1 MIGQRPFT
9 RAPDPGILGPGG
21 VMAAPNRFGT
31 IMTCRLRNS
40 LIAAAL
46 LLPVAASAQSPGP
59 ACCEPTAADSPKVGG
74 NYGNTGYSSLSD
86 IDRKTVAG
94 LGAAWHLRAEGGDD
108 RAFQQGNAVAAGGV
122 VYVETTQGSVLAV
135 DGATGAVK
143 WRYKPEFGQTLRRGV
158 ALGEGKVFTLTAGN
172 RAVALDQATGKPVWE
187 KAFSADRQM
196 GTMPTAVT
204 YYDGKI
210 FFGTANSS
218 RGVGLALRASDGEE
232 LWRFYGA
239 PSAGDY
245 GSDTWAGES
254 WKTGGAAPWQHPAV
268 DPELGLIYWT
278 FGNPRAGGP
287 LDGSTREGAN
297 LFANSIVAIDP
308 NTGQRVWHFQSIHHD
323 IWDMDNVMAP
333 VLLDLAI
340 DGKTRKAVIYGSK
353 TGMLYILDRKTG
365 EALHPIVE
373 KPVPQEPRQH
383 TWATQPYTSNAP
395 LVELC
400 PTGKGVGR
408 VPPHYKPGCLFEP
421 HWDEPV
427 VHLPAIGGGADTS
440 QFSYSAR
447 TRLLYV
453 GVGIIAA
460 AQTRSGPSVGL
471 RPAGAL
477 RSGRLVAYDP
487 AKGKIAWS
495 KPMEWSLAHG
505 NGALSTAGDVLFI
518 GQPDG
523 YLLALDARNG
533 RELWRFQT
541 GAGVHTSPVTY
552 EAGGEQY
559 VAVFSGGNGLPYNSP
574 KGDHLWAFKLG
585 GKQPPAPTPAPPPKR
600 QPITTAA
607 VAGAAVNNT
616 ITLGRIWA
624 NDAVGAA
631 ESSAPNAVA
640 PQVLEVGKG
649 ATVTFL
655 NPVGNSQDRCAT
667 QFFEGLFGK
676 TPLKPGESFRYTF
689 KTSGE
694 YFFNDCASPFTT
706 GKVVVR

>member
-1 MIGQRPFT
+1 MRRSMSEPSLFGPRVCKAVRRSALGRSV
-9 RAPDPGILGPGG
+9 RAVLLGG
-21 VMAAPNRFGT
+21 
-31 IMTCRLRNS
+31 
-40 LIAAAL
+40 L
-46 LLPVAASAQSPGP
+46 LLPPGAALAQGSL
-59 ACCEPTAADSPKVGG
+59 ACCDGKGVETWKVGG
-74 NYGNTGYSSLSD
+74 DYGNTGYSNLSR
-86 IDRKTVAG
+86 IDRKTVTA
-94 LGAAWHLRAEGGDD
+94 LGAAWHVRAEGGEDG
-108 RAFQQGNAVAAGGV
+108 AFQQGNAIASNGV

-135 DGATGAVK
+135 DGATGAVR
-143 WRYKPEFGQTLRRGV
+143 WRYKPQYGQTLRRGV
-158 ALGEGKVFTLTAGN
+158 ALGEGKVFTLMAGN

-187 KAFSADRQM
+187 KTFAADRSM
-196 GTMPTAVT
+196 GTMPTAAT

-232 LWRFYGA
+232 VWRFYGA
-239 PSAGDY
+239 PSTGQF
-245 GSDTWAGES
+245 GSDSWAGES

-278 FGNPRAGGP
+278 FGNARAGGP

-308 NTGQRVWHFQSIHHD
+308 NTGKRVWHFQSIHHD

-333 VLLDLAI
+333 VLVDLTI
-340 DGKTRKAVIYGSK
+340 GGKPRKAVVYGSK

-365 EALHPIVE
+365 EPLHPIVE

-383 TWATQPYTSNAP
+383 TWPTQPYTSNEP

-400 PTGKGVGR
+400 PTGKGAGQ
-408 VPPHYKPGCLFEP
+408 VPPHYKVGCLYAP

-440 QFSYSAR
+440 QFSYSAK

-453 GVGIIAA
+453 GVGIIPA
-460 AQTRSGPSVGL
+460 AQTRTGPSVGL
-471 RPAGAL
+471 RPPGAE
-477 RSGRLVAYDP
+477 RSGRVVAYDP

-505 NGALSTAGDVLFI
+505 NGVLSTAGDVLFI

-523 YLLALDARNG
+523 YLLALDALNG

-541 GAGVHTSPVTY
+541 GAGVHTSPITY
-552 EAGGEQY
+552 EVGGEQY

-585 GKQPPAPTPAPPPKR
+585 GKLPPAATPTPPPKR
-600 QPITTAA
+600 QPITVAA
-607 VAGAAVNNT
+607 VAGSVVNNT
-616 ITLGRIWA
+616 VTLGRVWS
-624 NDAVGAA
+624 NNAVGAA
-631 ESSAPNAVA
+631 ESNAPNAVA
-640 PQVLEVGKG
+640 PQVLEVAKG
-649 ATVTFL
+649 STVTFL
-655 NPVGNSQDRCAT
+655 NPAGNKQDRCAT
-667 QFFEGLFGK
+667 QFFEGLFGAK
-676 TPLKPGESFRYTF
+676 ALKPGKSFRYTF
-689 KTSGE
+689 KASGE
-694 YFFNDCASPFTT
+694 YFFNDCAAPMTT